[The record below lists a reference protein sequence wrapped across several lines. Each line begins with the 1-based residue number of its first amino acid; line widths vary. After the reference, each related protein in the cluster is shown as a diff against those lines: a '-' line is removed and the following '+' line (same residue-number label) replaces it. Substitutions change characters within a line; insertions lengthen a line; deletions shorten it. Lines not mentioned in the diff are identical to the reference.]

1 MWFHERDGESSAFF
15 ELGQEYELQMETMTE
30 LQMLGKIAIAALLGG
45 LVGIEREFA
54 ERPAGLRTH
63 MLVGATATLF
73 VMLADLLLSSFDP
86 RDIINADPVRII
98 EAIVVG
104 ISFLGAGTILKY
116 RQEGERVVEGLTTS
130 ASILSVAAIGIA
142 VALNAYILAVGAAL
156 LNLFINWGLMTL
168 INRAKF
174 KTKRSPD

>member
-1 MWFHERDGESSAFF
+1 
-15 ELGQEYELQMETMTE
+15 MEISTE
-30 LQMLGKIAIAALLGG
+30 FQMLGKIMIAALLGG

-63 MLVGATATLF
+63 MLVGATAAFF
-73 VMLADLLLSSFDP
+73 VMLANRMLSSFAPD
-86 RDIINADPVRII
+86 DLVNADPVRVV

-116 RQEGERVVEGLTTS
+116 REEGQRVVEGLTTS

-142 VALNAYILAVGAAL
+142 VALDAYVLAAGAAL
-156 LNLFINWGLMTL
+156 LNLFINWGLMYLVDRTRVKGKL
-168 INRAKF
+168 KKSDR
-174 KTKRSPD
+174 D

>member
-1 MWFHERDGESSAFF
+1 MDIS
-15 ELGQEYELQMETMTE
+15 TE
-30 LQMLGKIAIAALLGG
+30 FQMLGKIVIAALLGG

-63 MLVGATATLF
+63 MLVGATSTLF
-73 VMLADLLLSSFDP
+73 VMLADVMLSAFDP
-86 RDIINADPVRII
+86 RDILTADPVRVV

-116 RQEGERVVEGLTTS
+116 RDQGERVVEGLTTS

-142 VALNAYILAVGAAL
+142 VALDVYVLAVGQ
-156 LNLFINWGLMTL
+156 
-168 INRAKF
+168 
-174 KTKRSPD
+174 RSLTCSLTGV

>member
-1 MWFHERDGESSAFF
+1 MDIS
-15 ELGQEYELQMETMTE
+15 TE
-30 LQMLGKIAIAALLGG
+30 FQMLGKVVIAALLGG

-63 MLVGATATLF
+63 MLVGATSTLF
-73 VMLADLLLSSFDP
+73 VMLADVMLSAFDP
-86 RDIINADPVRII
+86 RDILTADPVRVV

-116 RQEGERVVEGLTTS
+116 RDQGERVVEGLTTS

-142 VALNAYILAVGAAL
+142 VALDVYVLAVGAAI
-156 LNLFINWGLMTL
+156 LNLFINWGLMALVT
-168 INRAKF
+168 RARDQIKQ
-174 KTKRSPD
+174 TRN